1 MADKVYIRI
10 TRTVTLVDEIPFTH
24 VYYPELTTLVKPGN
38 PAAAVELE
46 LCRPLDD
53 KLQEFCALL
62 DGTHR
67 DKVKFDEEITVIV
80 QPTEN

>member
-24 VYYPELTTLVKPGN
+24 VYYPELTTLLKPGN

-53 KLQEFCALL
+53 KLEEFCALL

-67 DKVKFDEEITVIV
+67 DKVSMEEKIEVIIK
-80 QPTEN
+80 